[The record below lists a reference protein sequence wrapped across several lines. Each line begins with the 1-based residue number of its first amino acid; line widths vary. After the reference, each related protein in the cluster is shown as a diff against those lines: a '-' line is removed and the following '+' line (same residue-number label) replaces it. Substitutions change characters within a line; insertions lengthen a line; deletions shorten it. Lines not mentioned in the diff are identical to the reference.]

1 MKTKDIMRDAIV
13 IGFALFAMFF
23 GAGNLIF
30 PTFLGLESGRSWIIG
45 FFGFVLADVGLA
57 ILSIIAAAKCDG
69 DVSKIFGKVGKNLSI
84 ILGAIIMIC
93 LGPLLAIPRTAATT
107 YEMGIAP
114 IFSGFS
120 PIVFSII
127 FFIITLIL
135 SIKPSRVI
143 DIIGQF
149 LTPILLITLLSL
161 ILIGIINPIDSINIA
176 PKVESIFAEGVL
188 QGYQTMDALGAIALS
203 AVIITAL
210 TNKGYKD
217 TKEKINLTLK
227 ASIVASIGLVLVYGG
242 LTYLGATISKQY
254 VNIPLG
260 EISQTALI
268 VHITDILIGKPG
280 KILLAIIIGLA
291 CLTTAIGLT
300 SATAQYFSR
309 LSKGKW
315 KYRDIVI
322 LVCVF
327 SSIVANFGVSTIIM
341 FSAPILS
348 IIYPPTVILIILT
361 LFKEKIKNNYVF
373 IFSTYTALFISVLTV
388 LNDIGIG
395 SSIGIQVVTELPFAK
410 LGFNWIVPVL
420 MAGIVGNFIQTNTE
434 M

>member
-254 VNIPLG
+254 ANIPLG

-420 MAGIVGNFIQTNTE
+420 MAGIVGNSIQTNTE

>member
-1 MKTKDIMRDAIV
+1 MKTKDMMRDAIV
-13 IGFALFAMFF
+13 VGFALFAMFF

-45 FFGFVLADVGLA
+45 LFGFVLADVGLA
-57 ILSIIAAAKCDG
+57 ILSIIAAAKCNG
-69 DVSKIFGKVGKNLSI
+69 EINGIFGRIGKNLSI
-84 ILGAIIMIC
+84 ILGTIIMVC

-114 IFSGFS
+114 IFNGFS

-127 FFIITLIL
+127 FFIITLAL
-135 SIKPSRVI
+135 SIKPSKVI

-161 ILIGIINPIDSINIA
+161 ILVGIINPIDSVNIA
-176 PKVESIFAEGVL
+176 PKVESVFAEGVL

-203 AVIITAL
+203 AVIITTL
-210 TNKGYKD
+210 TNKGYNGI
-217 TKEKINLTLK
+217 KEKIKLTLK

-254 VNIPLG
+254 ANIPLG

-268 VHITDILIGKPG
+268 VHITDILLGKPG

-300 SATAQYFSR
+300 SATAQYFNKV
-309 LSKGKW
+309 SKGKW

-322 LVCVF
+322 FVCVF
-327 SSIVANFGVSTIIM
+327 SSVVANFGVSTIIK

-348 IIYPPTVILIILT
+348 IIYPPTVTLVILT
-361 LFKEKIKNNYVF
+361 LFREKIKNNNVF
-373 IFSTYTALFISVLTV
+373 ILSTYTALFISVLTV
-388 LNDIGIG
+388 LNNMGIG
-395 SSIGIQVVTELPFAK
+395 SSIGIPIVTELPFAS

-420 MAGIVGNFIQTNTE
+420 VAGIIGNFVPTTTE
-434 M
+434 I

>member
-254 VNIPLG
+254 ANIPLG

-280 KILLAIIIGLA
+280 KVLLAIIIGLA

>member
-1 MKTKDIMRDAIV
+1 
-13 IGFALFAMFF
+13 
-23 GAGNLIF
+23 
-30 PTFLGLESGRSWIIG
+30 
-45 FFGFVLADVGLA
+45 
-57 ILSIIAAAKCDG
+57 
-69 DVSKIFGKVGKNLSI
+69 
-84 ILGAIIMIC
+84 
-93 LGPLLAIPRTAATT
+93 
-107 YEMGIAP
+107 
-114 IFSGFS
+114 
-120 PIVFSII
+120 
-127 FFIITLIL
+127 
-135 SIKPSRVI
+135 
-143 DIIGQF
+143 
-149 LTPILLITLLSL
+149 
-161 ILIGIINPIDSINIA
+161 
-176 PKVESIFAEGVL
+176 
-188 QGYQTMDALGAIALS
+188 MDALGAIALS

-254 VNIPLG
+254 ANIPLG

-410 LGFNWIVPVL
+410 FGFNWIVPVL

>member
-210 TNKGYKD
+210 TNKRYKD

-254 VNIPLG
+254 ANIPLG

>member
-254 VNIPLG
+254 ANIPLG

>member
-1 MKTKDIMRDAIV
+1 MKTKDMMRDTIV

-30 PTFLGLESGRSWIIG
+30 PTFLGLESGRSWSIG
-45 FFGFVLADVGLA
+45 LFGFVLADVGLA
-57 ILSIIAAAKCDG
+57 ILSIVAAAKCNG
-69 DVSKIFGKVGKNLSI
+69 DVSEIFGKVGKNLSI
-84 ILGAIIMIC
+84 ILGAVIMIC

-107 YEMGIAP
+107 YEMGVVP
-114 IFSGFS
+114 IFEGFS
-120 PIVFSII
+120 PVVFSII
-127 FFIITLIL
+127 FFSITLVL

-161 ILIGIINPIDSINIA
+161 ILVGIINPIDSINIA
-176 PKVESIFAEGVL
+176 PRVESIFAEGVI

-203 AVIITAL
+203 TVIITTL
-210 TNKGYKD
+210 SNKGYKGI
-217 TKEKINLTLK
+217 KEKVKLTLK

-242 LTYLGATISKQY
+242 LTYLGATISNQY
-254 VNIPLG
+254 ANIPLG

-268 VHITDILIGKPG
+268 VYITDVLIGEPG
-280 KILLAIIIGLA
+280 KILLSIIIGLA

-300 SATAQYFSR
+300 SATAQYFDKV
-309 LSKGKW
+309 SKGKL
-315 KYRDIVI
+315 KYKEIVI
-322 LVCVF
+322 FVCVF
-327 SSIVANFGVSTIIM
+327 SSIVANLGVSTIIK

-348 IIYPPTVILIILT
+348 VIYPPTVALVVLT

-388 LNDIGIG
+388 LNDMGIG
-395 SSIGIQVVTELPFAK
+395 SSIGIPIVTELPFAN

-420 MAGIVGNFIQTNTE
+420 VAGIIGNFVPTTTE
-434 M
+434 I